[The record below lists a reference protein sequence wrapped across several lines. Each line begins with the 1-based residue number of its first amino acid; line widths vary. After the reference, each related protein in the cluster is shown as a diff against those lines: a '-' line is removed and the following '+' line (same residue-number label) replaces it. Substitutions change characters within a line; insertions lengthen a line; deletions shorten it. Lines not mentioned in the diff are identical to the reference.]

1 MEQYFID
8 DDEHLN
14 GEKLDFR
21 RYYRALLKRWWL
33 MLLIAIVVTGPWL
46 WYLSQQPPIYEAIAT
61 IKFKNFAGNDP
72 TLALSR
78 KMELTSRSF
87 AERVVAQLG
96 LTMGLQPQNEHVS
109 HRNEI
114 FADFLTTHDPVP
126 GVYVLKLKKD
136 EMFELRQKVDEQN
149 EKIVKKGPIS
159 EIREQACE
167 VNGFS
172 FTLANTNF
180 VLPLD
185 VPFKIVAFRNAVK
198 SFQGRTDVQVD
209 KLGTLMTVT
218 LTDTDPDMVA
228 EMTNRLAQIF
238 IEESALLKNQ
248 GTTGRRKILE
258 EQLELIKQQ
267 LDESDRAL
275 KEFQERY
282 STYLDTDEN
291 KKIND
296 VMTLTSQKEKLQDV
310 LNTLKGLLAKI
321 DEVEIPTNGDG
332 KSEDTSD
339 LTHRYIMAEIAQHA
353 IFNDDANMV
362 IERKRLE
369 DLESQWRDITSRY
382 SPENIKAKE
391 ILAEI
396 KKLHVKIESSA
407 RKKVQLLES
416 QMYGV
421 NQEIGRADSRLRQL
435 PTQQYQLSELTR
447 QNKVLERQYLDLLA
461 KTEDARISEAVS
473 SEDIEILDSAIVPE
487 LPTNRDKVQKGAI
500 GGVFGLMLGMGIVL
514 LIEFLDKTI
523 KTVDDVKRT
532 LKLPVLGTIPRIDFT
547 NVFEYQDSE
556 KIKQI
561 DQQLVTHDYSPT
573 PVGEAYRSLRTNLL
587 FSKENGRIQ
596 SLVVTSN
603 EPGDG
608 KSFTAANLAI
618 TLAQLKSKTVLIDSD
633 LRRGVLHNTF
643 GMPKEPGFSN
653 YLTSGLPLNTVLR
666 ETHIPNLM
674 LISCG
679 SLIPNPSELL
689 GSHQMQRFLD
699 EARRK
704 FEIIIFDTPPLN
716 AATDAVVV
724 GTQVD
729 GTVIVIR
736 AGKTDRDL
744 AKQKLEL
751 YNNVPAKILGTI
763 LNGTTED
770 MAHPGYSYY
779 HY

>member
-21 RYYRALLKRWWL
+21 RYYNAILKRWWL
-33 MLLIAIVVTGPWL
+33 VLVITAVVTAPWL
-46 WYLSQQPPIYEAIAT
+46 WYLSKQPPIYEAIAT

-96 LTMGLQPQNEHVS
+96 LSMNLLPQDDS
-109 HRNEI
+109 IPHRNDI
-114 FADFLTTHDPVP
+114 FADFSTTRDPVS
-126 GVYVLKLKKD
+126 GFYVLKLNAD
-136 EMFELRQKVDEQN
+136 ETFELRLQHDEQN
-149 EKIVKKGPIS
+149 EEVVKQGLIS
-159 EIREQACE
+159 EIKEQPCA

-172 FTLANTNF
+172 FRLTDSEL
-180 VLPLD
+180 VLPQEI
-185 VPFKIVAFRNAVK
+185 PFKIVPFRNAVK
-198 SFQGRTDVQVD
+198 SFQGRTNVQVD

-218 LTDTDPDMVA
+218 LTDTDPELVA

-238 IEESALLKNQ
+238 IEESANLKNQ
-248 GTTGRRKILE
+248 GVSGRRKILE
-258 EQLELIKQQ
+258 EQLELIKKQ
-267 LDESDRAL
+267 LDESDRNL

-282 STYLDTDEN
+282 STYLDTDQN

-296 VMTLTSQKEKLQDV
+296 VMTLTKQKEDLEDV
-310 LNTLKGLLAKI
+310 INNLKGLLAKI
-321 DEVEIPTNGDG
+321 DEARVSANGNSSESVEETR
-332 KSEDTSD
+332 
-339 LTHRYIMAEIAQHA
+339 RYIMSEIAGHA
-353 IFNDDANMV
+353 VFNDDANMV

-369 DLESQWRDITSRY
+369 DLEKSWREYTSRF
-382 SPENIKAKE
+382 SPEHLKAKE
-391 ILAEI
+391 IMEEI

-407 RKKVQLLES
+407 RKKIVDLENKLAAT
-416 QMYGV
+416 
-421 NQEIGRADSRLRQL
+421 NQDIARGESRLRQL

-487 LPTNRDKVQKGAI
+487 FPTNRDKFQKAVF
-500 GGVFGLMLGMGIVL
+500 GGVFGLMLGLGVVL
-514 LIEFLDKTI
+514 LIEFFDKSI
-523 KTVDDVKRT
+523 KSVDDIKRA
-532 LKLPVLGTIPRIDFT
+532 LKLPVLGSIPQIDFN
-547 NVFEYQDSE
+547 NVYDFQDSE

-643 GMPKEPGFSN
+643 GVPKEPGFSN
-653 YLTSGLPLNTVLR
+653 YLTSGLPLHSVLR

-699 EARRK
+699 EIRRK
-704 FEIIIFDTPPLN
+704 FEIVIFDTPPLN

-744 AKQKLEL
+744 ARQKLDL
-751 YNNVPAKILGTI
+751 YSNVPAKILGVI